1 MTTTIIRDSIVGDQW
16 IQQTA
21 AAVPVQRVID
31 QKTGQPTGDILTG
44 PVRLAF
50 DTLFKLP
57 QPTAQIQNPKYGASL
72 LFTPLADFRIFY
84 EEYNN
89 VCQREFADHYN
100 AQTGQYYGLHS
111 PFRDQAEK
119 MKFGG
124 FTAGCVFM
132 TCTSKFKPGVVD
144 TMGNPVLDESK
155 VYPGVWAICSVSPY
169 AFKDPRKKGVAFGLQ
184 SVMLIGDDT
193 KFGGGAPDPNTTFG
207 GVKGAIQRP
216 VINPGALAHMP
227 QGSQA
232 QAPGAPQAG
241 GFMPPPAGG
250 TYAPQ
255 PGMPPAQMQQP
266 GMPGMPGAAYG
277 NVGTGAPVMPGQPAP
292 VGYAMPGQP
301 SRGPVPQGFTSWQE
315 YDELMGG

>member
-1 MTTTIIRDSIVGDQW
+1 MTSTIVKDSIVGDAW
-16 IQQTA
+16 ITQTSQ
-21 AAVPVQRVID
+21 AVPIQRVID
-31 QKTGQPTGDILTG
+31 PKTGQPTGDILTG

-57 QPTAQIQNPKYGASL
+57 QPSEKIQNPKYGASV
-72 LFTPLADFRIFY
+72 LFTPLADFSIFY
-84 EEYNN
+84 EEYYK
-89 VCQREFADHYN
+89 VCAREFQDHYQN
-100 AQTGQYYGLHS
+100 GQYYGLHS

-124 FTAGCVFM
+124 FTPGCVFM

-144 TMGNPVLDESK
+144 TMGNPILDESK

-193 KFGGGAPDPNTTFG
+193 KFGGGAPDPNQTFG

-216 VINPGALAHMP
+216 VINPGVLNHMP
-227 QGSQA
+227 SAQQG
-232 QAPGAPQAG
+232 APGMPPSGPG
-241 GFMPPPAGG
+241 GFAPPPPGG

-255 PGMPPAQMQQP
+255 PGQYAPPVTLQQP
-266 GMPGMPGAAYG
+266 GMPPQQHGYQ
-277 NVGTGAPVMPGQPAP
+277 MPGQPAGDP
-292 VGYAMPGQP
+292 
-301 SRGPVPQGFTSWQE
+301 RGAPPAGFASWQE
-315 YDELMGG
+315 YQELMG